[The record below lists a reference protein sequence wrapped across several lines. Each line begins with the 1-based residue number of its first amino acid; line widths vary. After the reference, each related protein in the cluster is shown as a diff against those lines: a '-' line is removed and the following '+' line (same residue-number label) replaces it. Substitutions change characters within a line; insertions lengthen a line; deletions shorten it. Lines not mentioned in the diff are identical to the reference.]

1 MRNVPVAVWDAASRA
16 PARFLLSAWPLRVW
30 AFLIAGIG
38 WGAVILAAVF
48 LPLFLAVIGVWPA
61 AIAVA
66 VLSVVVLPLVS
77 GALTKLE
84 RGRLGLVD
92 SRPLVIASGRE
103 FHDGRLGWLLAGL
116 RDRARWRGLGYAVAA
131 GGLTVTSGAV
141 SVLLLAL
148 SLMFVAAPLIVWT
161 IAPDPVMIIPGHAV
175 GGPVRALP
183 FALTGFAG
191 VVASAYIGAAV
202 AGAQVL
208 LARGLL
214 SVRDED
220 LDRRLVE
227 LTRSRVRLVDAF
239 AAERRR
245 LERDLHDG
253 AQQQLVALTMTLGL
267 AELELA
273 GTGSEAAR
281 LVSRARTE
289 ASEALRQL
297 RELVQG
303 IHEQV
308 LEDHGLPAAL
318 EQLAGRSPV
327 PVSLDVDVPGRL
339 GAPVEATAYFTAA
352 EALTNAVK
360 HAGATT
366 VSVAARIWQLDGTE
380 RLIIEVTD
388 NGQGGADLSDG
399 SGLQGIADRLAVM
412 SGRLLVTSP
421 RGGPTTIRAEI
432 PCRT

>member
-1 MRNVPVAVWDAASRA
+1 MWDAASRA
-16 PARFLLSAWPLRVW
+16 PARFLLSAWPVRVW

-38 WGAVILAAVF
+38 WGAVVLAALF
-48 LPLFLAVIGVWPA
+48 LPLLLAATGLWPG
-61 AIAVA
+61 AIAAAA
-66 VLSVVVLPLVS
+66 VSLAVLPLVS
-77 GALTKLE
+77 GTLAKME
-84 RGRLGLVD
+84 RGRLRLVD
-92 SRPLVIASGRE
+92 SRPLVVTSGRE
-103 FHDGRLGWLLAGL
+103 PGDRPLAWLLAGL
-116 RDRARWRGLGYAVAA
+116 RDRARWRGLGYTVAA
-131 GGLTVTSGAV
+131 GVLTVTTGAV
-141 SVLLLAL
+141 PLLLLAL
-148 SLMFVAAPLIVWT
+148 SLMFVAAPLVVWAV
-161 IAPDPVMIIPGHAV
+161 APETVMLVPGRAV
-175 GGPVRALP
+175 GGPVQALP
-183 FALTGFAG
+183 ATLVGLAG
-191 VVASAYIGAAV
+191 VVVSAYAGAAV
-202 AGAQVL
+202 TGVQVQ

-214 SVRDED
+214 SARDED
-220 LDRRLVE
+220 LDHRLIE
-227 LTRSRVRLVDAF
+227 LTRSRLRLVDAF

-245 LERDLHDG
+245 VERDLHDG

-281 LVSRARTE
+281 LVSRAKAE
-289 ASEALRQL
+289 AGQALRQL

-327 PVSLDVDVPGRL
+327 PVTLDIAIPGRL
-339 GAPVEATAYFTAA
+339 GAPVETTAYFAAA
-352 EALTNAVK
+352 EALTNAAK
-360 HAGATT
+360 HAGPTA
-366 VSVAARIWQLDGTE
+366 VSVTARLWETDGTD
-380 RLIIEVTD
+380 LLVIEVTD
-388 NGQGGADLSDG
+388 NGQGGADLAAG

>member
-1 MRNVPVAVWDAASRA
+1 MPVAVWEAASRA
-16 PARFLLSAWPLRVW
+16 PARFLLSAWPVRVW

-38 WGAVILAAVF
+38 WGAVVLAALF
-48 LPLFLAVIGVWPA
+48 LPLFLAAIGLWPA
-61 AIAVA
+61 AIVVA
-66 VLSVVVLPLVS
+66 AASLVVLPLVS
-77 GALTKLE
+77 GTLMKME
-84 RGRLGLVD
+84 VGRLSLVD
-92 SRPLVIASGRE
+92 SRPLVVTSERE
-103 FHDGRLGWLLAGL
+103 PGEPPLTWLLASL
-116 RDRARWRGLGYAVAA
+116 RDRARWRGLGYMVTAGVLAVA
-131 GGLTVTSGAV
+131 TGAV
-141 SVLLLAL
+141 PVLLLGL
-148 SLMFVAAPLIVWT
+148 SLMFVAAPVIVWAV
-161 IAPDPVMIIPGHAV
+161 APDTVMLIPGHAV
-175 GGPVRALP
+175 GGPVQALP
-183 FALTGFAG
+183 AALVGLAG
-191 VVASAYIGAAV
+191 VVVSAYIGAAV
-202 AGAQVL
+202 AGVQAQ
-208 LARGLL
+208 LARGVL
-214 SVRDED
+214 SARDED
-220 LDRRLVE
+220 LGRRLVE

-245 LERDLHDG
+245 IERDLHDG

-281 LVSRARTE
+281 LVSRAKAE
-289 ASEALRQL
+289 ADQARRQL

-327 PVSLDVDVPGRL
+327 PVTLDVAVAGRL
-339 GAPVEATAYFTAA
+339 GAPVETTAYFTAA
-352 EALTNAVK
+352 EALTNAAR
-360 HAGATT
+360 HAGATA
-366 VSVAARIWQLDGTE
+366 VSVTARLWETDGTV
-380 RLIIEVTD
+380 LLVIEVTD
-388 NGQGGADLSDG
+388 NGQGGADLTAG